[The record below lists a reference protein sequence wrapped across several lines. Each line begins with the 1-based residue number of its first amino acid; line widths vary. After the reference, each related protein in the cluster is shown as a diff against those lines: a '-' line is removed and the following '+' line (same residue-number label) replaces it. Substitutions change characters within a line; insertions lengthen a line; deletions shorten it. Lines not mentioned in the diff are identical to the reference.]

1 MRTSAGMEAGS
12 GNENLNKLCAI
23 NGVLSPGTRNP
34 SATYLF
40 TNDFGYS
47 TFGSIML
54 VSSVIGCQQV
64 CNSKQLAM
72 QEHAT

>member
-12 GNENLNKLCAI
+12 GNENLNKLCAT
-23 NGVLSPGTRNP
+23 NGFLFPSTRNP

-47 TFGSIML
+47 KNNHIWVDQAGLCDWLSAGM
-54 VSSVIGCQQV
+54 
-64 CNSKQLAM
+64 
-72 QEHAT
+72 